1 MAMAALS
8 GEKTR
13 RSLRILAL
21 TPPTAAVY
29 RCVSPRIEQ
38 GRVAPIGY
46 QLLDQLGARGLVL
59 DQQHAGGEPV
69 ALLAHR
75 ALERWVFEPLE

>member
-1 MAMAALS
+1 
-8 GEKTR
+8 
-13 RSLRILAL
+13 
-21 TPPTAAVY
+21 
-29 RCVSPRIEQ
+29 
-38 GRVAPIGY
+38 VAPIGY
-46 QLLDQLGARGLVL
+46 KLLDQLGARGLVL